1 LGRPRV
7 LYLLRDY
14 PQLSQTYIQ
23 TEMDALQ
30 ERFRIGVITRR
41 RADLPTRRHLS
52 HRRCRREWSA
62 KLFARLF
69 RPQVAHVH
77 WLTEVVWAAKLGVP
91 YTVRA
96 HSFDLLTADGAHV
109 RAAAPL
115 LRDDLCLGVLTLPFG
130 RPILEAAGIPEE
142 KIEVT
147 GPVLHFER
155 FFDPGPN
162 GDGVLNVGACLPK
175 KRMEDFV
182 DLAAAVPECTFRLYA
197 IGYETEAIRAY
208 NAGRNDPVEMVP
220 ALEPEQ
226 MPAAYKQHRWMV
238 YTARKDPPGCGW
250 PVAVVEAQA
259 AGTGVCLPRHL
270 PMAREYV
277 GDTAVLYDSVEELR
291 DLVTA
296 PVPDPMR
303 RAAFENARRFDIRS
317 QVQTLLDLWRPVL
330 HPNVRAGLGTS
341 DQRRRWW
348 CR

>member
-1 LGRPRV
+1 
-7 LYLLRDY
+7 
-14 PQLSQTYIQ
+14 
-23 TEMDALQ
+23 
-30 ERFRIGVITRR
+30 VITRR
-41 RADLPTRRHLS
+41 RADLPTRRHLP

-77 WLTEVVWAAKLGVP
+77 WLTEVAWAAKLRVP

-96 HSFDLLTADGAHV
+96 HSFDLLTADGVHV
-109 RAAAPL
+109 HAAAPL
-115 LRDDLCLGVLTLPFG
+115 LGDDLCLGVLTLPFG
-130 RPILEAAGIPEE
+130 RPILEAAGVPGE
-142 KIEVT
+142 KIAVT
-147 GPVLHFER
+147 GPVLDFER

-208 NAGRNDPVEMVP
+208 NAECNDPVEIVP
-220 ALEPEQ
+220 ALQPEQ

-238 YTARKDPPGCGW
+238 YTARERPPGCG
-250 PVAVVEAQA
+250 
-259 AGTGVCLPRHL
+259 VCLPSHL

-277 GDTAVLYDSVEELR
+277 GDTAVLYDFVEELR

-296 PVPDPMR
+296 PVPESMR
-303 RAAFENARRFDIRS
+303 QAAFENARRFDIRN
-317 QVQTLLDLWRPVL
+317 QIQELLDLWRPVL
-330 HPNVRAGLGTS
+330 HPNVRARLGTS
-341 DQRRRWW
+341 G
-348 CR
+348 